1 MRTAI
6 IDLGTNTFNL
16 LIVDVD
22 GYVYEAVYNEKFA
35 VKLGQ
40 GGLNDGVIR
49 DDAAQRGIDAL
60 TQHLR
65 TIGQYRCE
73 RTLAFA
79 TSAVRSASN
88 GYAFVERIRKELGLD
103 VRVIS
108 GDEEAQ
114 LIFEGVELAMGG
126 FIEPSLIMDIGG
138 GSTEFIVADSTGIR
152 WKRSYDL
159 GIARLLEWLQPA
171 DPLAAKDIVKFNQRL
186 DGEITQVADK
196 CREFGVRSLIGSS
209 GSFDSFAEIIW
220 TSYGLDK
227 SAKDVTCEDIDLNDL
242 ANLNRTLV
250 TSSNQERRAINGL
263 IEMRVDTIHLASL
276 MVQWVLTEAAL
287 NRLTL
292 STYALKE
299 GVLQRIIRGTV

>member
-22 GYVYEAVYNEKFA
+22 GFAYETVFNEKFA

-40 GGLNDGVIR
+40 GGLMDGVIR
-49 DDAAQRGIDAL
+49 AEAAQRGMDAL
-60 TQHLR
+60 AQHMR
-65 TIGQYRCE
+65 TIAQYRCQ

-88 GYAFVERIRKELGLD
+88 GYEFVERIRHELGLE
-103 VRVIS
+103 VRIIS

-126 FIEPSLIMDIGG
+126 FLEPSLIMDIGG
-138 GSTEFIVADSTGIR
+138 GSTEFIIADSTGIR

-159 GIARLLEWLQPA
+159 GISRLLEWLQPS
-171 DPLAAKDIVKFNQRL
+171 DPLTAKDIIRFNQRL

-196 CREFGVRSLIGSS
+196 CREFGVCALIGSS
-209 GSFDSFAEIIW
+209 GSFDSFAEMIW
-220 TSYGLDK
+220 ASYGLDK
-227 SAKDVTCEDIDLNDL
+227 SSKEVISEEIDLNDL
-242 ANLNRTLV
+242 QNLHRALV
-250 TSSNQERRAINGL
+250 TSGSTERRAIKGL

-276 MVQWVLTEAAL
+276 MVQWILAEAAL
-287 NRLTL
+287 PKLIL

>member
-22 GYVYEAVYNEKFA
+22 GFAYETVFNEKFA

-40 GGLNDGVIR
+40 GGLMDGVIR
-49 DDAAQRGIDAL
+49 DDAAQRGMDAL
-60 TQHLR
+60 AQHMR
-65 TIGQYRCE
+65 TIAQYRCQ

-88 GYAFVERIRKELGLD
+88 GYEFVERIRHELGLE
-103 VRVIS
+103 VRIIS

-126 FIEPSLIMDIGG
+126 FLEPSLIMDIGG
-138 GSTEFIVADSTGIR
+138 GSTEFIIADSTGIC

-159 GIARLLEWLQPA
+159 GISRLLEWLQPS
-171 DPLAAKDIVKFNQRL
+171 DPLTAKDIIRFNQRL

-196 CREFGVRSLIGSS
+196 CREFGVSALIGSS
-209 GSFDSFAEIIW
+209 GSFDSFAEMIW
-220 TSYGLDK
+220 ASYGLDK
-227 SAKDVTCEDIDLNDL
+227 SSKEVISEEIDINDL
-242 ANLNRTLV
+242 QNLHRALV
-250 TSSNQERRAINGL
+250 TSGSAERRAIKGL
-263 IEMRVDTIHLASL
+263 VEMRVDTIHLASL
-276 MVQWVLTEAAL
+276 MVQWILAEAAL
-287 NRLTL
+287 PKLIL